1 MKKLYIILSIIL
13 SSCGGGGG
21 GGTDSNEI
29 QNNPP
34 TINNSNFTYDVVE
47 NQTQAFSVNASDPDN
62 DVIVYEINGG
72 ADENLFL
79 VDSSGQ
85 VFFLTAPDFEN
96 PADQNQNN
104 SYEVSVRVYDGELY
118 SSSSTFTVNVTN
130 DENDDADNSSPSC
143 IDQSQNT
150 LFCELVWEDIN
161 REFYIVNPNN
171 LTSDSQVP
179 LLISLHGGADYAD
192 ANMQYTGFLDIIDEK
207 GFVAIFPQGTIAE
220 GKGDT
225 GWYAGGDC
233 SGLEVCDLSFIERLI
248 DYSIESLNIDK
259 NRVYVSGFSNGAF
272 MVYTLACFLSDKIAA
287 FAPVSGSMSPDDYQI
302 CNPQRPIPVIH
313 IHGINDDSIP
323 VQGSDYVTPLQD
335 VSSYLSSINNC
346 AQNSVVDGEDTN
358 EDGYAW
364 YSEISSDCN
373 DNVTVNFTY
382 LENFGHNWP
391 STESSKGGGADIDGA
406 SFIWEFLFNYD
417 INGSTN

>member
-1 MKKLYIILSIIL
+1 MKKTYIILSVVL
-13 SSCGGGGG
+13 YGCGGGSGG
-21 GGTDSNEI
+21 GAGSIEI

-34 TINNSNFTYDVVE
+34 SINNNIFTYQAME
-47 NQTQAFSVNASDPDN
+47 NQTEAFSVSASDPDN
-62 DVIVYEINGG
+62 DVIIYEINGG
-72 ADENLFL
+72 ADENLFS
-79 VDSSGQ
+79 VNSNGQ
-85 VFFLTAPDFEN
+85 VSFLAAPDYEN

-104 SYEVSVRVYDGELY
+104 SYEVSIRVYDGELY
-118 SSSSTFTVNVTN
+118 SSTSTFVVNVTN
-130 DENDDADNSSPSC
+130 DESDDADNSSPSC
-143 IDQSQNT
+143 INQSQNT

-161 REFYIVNPNN
+161 REFYIVSPND
-171 LTSDSQVP
+171 LTSDDQAP

-192 ANMQYTGFLDIIDEK
+192 ANMQYTGFLDILNEK
-207 GFVAIFPQGTIAE
+207 SFVAIFPQGTVAE

-248 DYSIESLNIDK
+248 DYSVEDLNIDK

-287 FAPVSGSMSPDDYQI
+287 FAPVSGSMSPDDFQT
-302 CNPQRPIPVIH
+302 CNPQRPIPIIH

-323 VQGSDYVTPLQD
+323 IQGSDYVTPLED
-335 VSSYLSSINNC
+335 VSSFLSMINNC
-346 AQNSVVDGEDTN
+346 TQSSIIDGEDIN

-364 YSEISSDCN
+364 YSEISYDCN
-373 DNVTVNFTY
+373 EGVTVNFTY

-391 STESSKGGGADIDGA
+391 SLESSKGSGADIDGA
-406 SFIWEFLFNYD
+406 SFIWEFLSAYD
-417 INGSTN
+417 INGSIN

>member
-192 ANMQYTGFLDIIDEK
+192 ANMQYTGFLDIINEK

-364 YSEISSDCN
+364 YSEIASDCN
-373 DNVTVNFTY
+373 DNVSVNFTY
-382 LENFGHNWP
+382 LENFGHSWP
-391 STESSKGGGADIDGA
+391 STESSKGSGADIDGA

-417 INGSTN
+417 INGSAN

>member
-1 MKKLYIILSIIL
+1 MKKLSIILSIIL

-391 STESSKGGGADIDGA
+391 STESSKGSGADIDGA

>member
-1 MKKLYIILSIIL
+1 MKKLSIILSIIL

-391 STESSKGGGADIDGA
+391 STESSKGGGADIDAA

>member
-1 MKKLYIILSIIL
+1 MKKLPIILSIIL

-34 TINNSNFTYDVVE
+34 TINNSNYTYDVVE

-391 STESSKGGGADIDGA
+391 STESSKGGGADIDAA

>member
-1 MKKLYIILSIIL
+1 MKKLSIILSIIL

-96 PADQNQNN
+96 PADQNENN

-373 DNVTVNFTY
+373 DNVIVNFTY

-391 STESSKGGGADIDGA
+391 STESSKGSGADIDGA

>member
-1 MKKLYIILSIIL
+1 MKKLPIILSIIL

-34 TINNSNFTYDVVE
+34 SINNSNFTYDVVE

-382 LENFGHNWP
+382 LENFGQNWP
-391 STESSKGGGADIDGA
+391 STESSKGSGADIDGA

>member
-1 MKKLYIILSIIL
+1 MKKLPIILSIIL

-96 PADQNQNN
+96 PADQDENN

-391 STESSKGGGADIDGA
+391 STESSKGSGADIDGA

>member
-1 MKKLYIILSIIL
+1 MKKLSIILSIIL

-21 GGTDSNEI
+21 GGTDLNEI

-391 STESSKGGGADIDGA
+391 SNESSKGGGADIDGA

>member
-1 MKKLYIILSIIL
+1 MKKLSIILSIIL

-96 PADQNQNN
+96 PVDQNQNN

-364 YSEISSDCN
+364 YSEISSACN

-391 STESSKGGGADIDGA
+391 STESSKGGGADIDAA

>member
-1 MKKLYIILSIIL
+1 MKKLSIILSIIL

-96 PADQNQNN
+96 PVDQNQNN

-391 STESSKGGGADIDGA
+391 STESSKGGGADIDAA

>member
-1 MKKLYIILSIIL
+1 MKKLSIILSIIL

-364 YSEISSDCN
+364 YSEISSACN

-391 STESSKGGGADIDGA
+391 STESSKGGGADIDAA

>member
-1 MKKLYIILSIIL
+1 MKKLSIILSIIL

-34 TINNSNFTYDVVE
+34 TINNSKFTYDVVE
-47 NQTQAFSVNASDPDN
+47 NQTQAFSGNASDPDN

-104 SYEVSVRVYDGELY
+104 SYEVSLRVYDGELY

-391 STESSKGGGADIDGA
+391 STESSKGSGADIDGA

>member
-1 MKKLYIILSIIL
+1 MKKLSIILSIIL

-34 TINNSNFTYDVVE
+34 TINNSNFTYDVLE

-391 STESSKGGGADIDGA
+391 STESSKGSGADIDGA

>member
-1 MKKLYIILSIIL
+1 MKKLSIILSIIL

-34 TINNSNFTYDVVE
+34 SINNSNFTYDVVE

-391 STESSKGGGADIDGA
+391 SNESSKGGGADIDGA

>member
-1 MKKLYIILSIIL
+1 MKKTYIILSVVL
-13 SSCGGGGG
+13 YGCGGGSGG
-21 GGTDSNEI
+21 GAGSIEI

-34 TINNSNFTYDVVE
+34 SINNNIFTYQAME
-47 NQTQAFSVNASDPDN
+47 NQTEAFSVSASDPDN
-62 DVIVYEINGG
+62 DVIIYEINGG
-72 ADENLFL
+72 ADENLFS
-79 VDSSGQ
+79 VNSNGQ
-85 VFFLTAPDFEN
+85 VSFLAAPDYEN

-104 SYEVSVRVYDGELY
+104 SYEVSIRVYDGELY
-118 SSSSTFTVNVTN
+118 SSTSAFVVNVTN
-130 DENDDADNSSPSC
+130 DESDDADNSSPSC
-143 IDQSQNT
+143 INQSQNT

-161 REFYIVNPNN
+161 REFYIVSPND
-171 LTSDSQVP
+171 LTSDDQAP

-192 ANMQYTGFLDIIDEK
+192 ANMQYTGFLDILNEK
-207 GFVAIFPQGTIAE
+207 SFVAIFPQGTVAE

-248 DYSIESLNIDK
+248 DYSVEDLNIDK

-302 CNPQRPIPVIH
+302 CNPQRPIPIIH

-323 VQGSDYVTPLQD
+323 IQGSDYVTPLED
-335 VSSYLSSINNC
+335 VSSFLSMINNC
-346 AQNSVVDGEDTN
+346 TQSSIIDGEDIN

-364 YSEISSDCN
+364 YSEISYDCN
-373 DNVTVNFTY
+373 EGVSVNFTY

-391 STESSKGGGADIDGA
+391 SLESSKGSGADIDGA
-406 SFIWEFLFNYD
+406 SFIWEFLSAYD
-417 INGSTN
+417 INGSIN

>member
-1 MKKLYIILSIIL
+1 MKKLSIILSIIL

-47 NQTQAFSVNASDPDN
+47 NQIQAFSVNASDPDN

-346 AQNSVVDGEDTN
+346 AQNSVVYGEDTN
-358 EDGYAW
+358 EDGYASVS
-364 YSEISSDCN
+364 YTHLTLPTILR
-373 DNVTVNFTY
+373 V
-382 LENFGHNWP
+382 
-391 STESSKGGGADIDGA
+391 
-406 SFIWEFLFNYD
+406 
-417 INGSTN
+417 

>member
-1 MKKLYIILSIIL
+1 MKKTYIILSVVL
-13 SSCGGGGG
+13 YGCGGGSGG
-21 GGTDSNEI
+21 GAGSIEI

-34 TINNSNFTYDVVE
+34 SINNNIFTYQAME
-47 NQTQAFSVNASDPDN
+47 NQTEAFSVSASDPDN
-62 DVIVYEINGG
+62 DVIIYEINGG
-72 ADENLFL
+72 ADENLFS
-79 VDSSGQ
+79 VNSNGQ
-85 VFFLTAPDFEN
+85 VSFLAAPDYEN

-104 SYEVSVRVYDGELY
+104 SYEVSIRVYDGELY
-118 SSSSTFTVNVTN
+118 SSTSTFVVNVTN
-130 DENDDADNSSPSC
+130 DESDDADNSSPSC
-143 IDQSQNT
+143 INQSQNT

-161 REFYIVNPNN
+161 REFYIVSPND
-171 LTSDSQVP
+171 LTSDDQAP

-192 ANMQYTGFLDIIDEK
+192 ANMQYTGFLDILNEK
-207 GFVAIFPQGTIAE
+207 SFVAIFPQGTVAE

-248 DYSIESLNIDK
+248 DYSVEDLNIDK

-302 CNPQRPIPVIH
+302 CNPQRSIPIIH

-323 VQGSDYVTPLQD
+323 IQGSDYVTPLED
-335 VSSYLSSINNC
+335 VSSFLSMINNC
-346 AQNSVVDGEDTN
+346 TQSSIIDGEDIN

-364 YSEISSDCN
+364 YSEISYDCN
-373 DNVTVNFTY
+373 EGVTVNFTY

-391 STESSKGGGADIDGA
+391 SLESSKGSGADIDGA
-406 SFIWEFLFNYD
+406 SFIWEFLSAYD
-417 INGSTN
+417 INGSIN

>member
-1 MKKLYIILSIIL
+1 MKKTYIILSVVL
-13 SSCGGGGG
+13 YGCGSGSGDGAG
-21 GGTDSNEI
+21 SIEI

-34 TINNSNFTYDVVE
+34 SINNNIFTYQAME
-47 NQTQAFSVNASDPDN
+47 NQTEAFSVSASDPDN
-62 DVIVYEINGG
+62 DVIIYEINGG
-72 ADENLFL
+72 ADENLFS
-79 VDSSGQ
+79 VNSNGQ
-85 VFFLTAPDFEN
+85 VSFLAAPDYEN

-104 SYEVSVRVYDGELY
+104 SYEVSIRVYDGELY
-118 SSSSTFTVNVTN
+118 SSTSTFVVNVTN
-130 DENDDADNSSPSC
+130 DESDDADNSSPSC
-143 IDQSQNT
+143 INQSQNT

-161 REFYIVNPNN
+161 REFYIVSPND
-171 LTSDSQVP
+171 LTSDDQAP

-192 ANMQYTGFLDIIDEK
+192 ANMQYTGFLDILNEK
-207 GFVAIFPQGTIAE
+207 SFVAIFPQGTVAE

-248 DYSIESLNIDK
+248 DYSVEDHNIDK
-259 NRVYVSGFSNGAF
+259 DRVYVSGFSNGAF

-302 CNPQRPIPVIH
+302 CNPQRPIPIIH

-323 VQGSDYVTPLQD
+323 IQGSDYVTPLED
-335 VSSYLSSINNC
+335 VSSFLSMINNC
-346 AQNSVVDGEDTN
+346 TQSSIIDGEDIN

-364 YSEISSDCN
+364 YSEISYDCN
-373 DNVTVNFTY
+373 EGVTVNFTY

-391 STESSKGGGADIDGA
+391 SLESSKGSGADIDGA
-406 SFIWEFLFNYD
+406 SFIWEFLSAYD
-417 INGSTN
+417 INGSIN

>member
-1 MKKLYIILSIIL
+1 MKKLSIILSIIL

-143 IDQSQNT
+143 TDQSQNT

-248 DYSIESLNIDK
+248 DYSI
-259 NRVYVSGFSNGAF
+259 
-272 MVYTLACFLSDKIAA
+272 
-287 FAPVSGSMSPDDYQI
+287 
-302 CNPQRPIPVIH
+302 
-313 IHGINDDSIP
+313 
-323 VQGSDYVTPLQD
+323 
-335 VSSYLSSINNC
+335 
-346 AQNSVVDGEDTN
+346 
-358 EDGYAW
+358 
-364 YSEISSDCN
+364 
-373 DNVTVNFTY
+373 
-382 LENFGHNWP
+382 
-391 STESSKGGGADIDGA
+391 
-406 SFIWEFLFNYD
+406 
-417 INGSTN
+417 